1 MGLNRLRLSLALLMR
16 FQGLRRFSRDPET
29 LALRL
34 GAQGLDTLADP
45 AHRRLQGWVESL
57 ALAAQIAVPRVMVIE
72 SSPAIEAFALG
83 WDRRRTIMVVSR
95 GALDRLSRQELH
107 GLLALATSRIM
118 TGEVLQHTAA
128 RARTPWPWPWRR
140 RYLAPPEPELEI
152 GPRVPRERDVVACL
166 LDEGERLHQ
175 KLHDASATDDLTS
188 RLLRAAQDTAGAA
201 SALVVLM
208 QDLCGDALAPEWG
221 RQWLI
226 AGQRH
231 AMMRELLRQ
240 VRPEVRSALRWPL
253 IELSL
258 ARLNE
263 LEPQAKAAL
272 LEVLCRVVSSSSPC
286 EPRAWID
293 FALIARRLSEPAAG
307 PARRTGGSEAVAAR
321 HVRVI
326 CAVFSCV
333 ADAHEVRADRTANA
347 LIRALGLDPVGG
359 SPGELSVTAFSH
371 ALAQLA
377 RLPHADRELLVT
389 GLAAMVSGDLSWDV
403 REWLRLLR
411 LVLDAPTGEPQGL
424 AASALLKPADRL
436 RPPRPHAP
444 VGLRDTTIAP
454 APLPRHG

>member
-1 MGLNRLRLSLALLMR
+1 MGLSRLRHGLVFLMR
-16 FQGLRRFSRDPET
+16 FHGLRRFSRDPEG

-72 SSPAIEAFALG
+72 SSSAIEAFALG

-118 TGEVLQHTAA
+118 TGEVRQHTAA
-128 RARTPWPWPWRR
+128 RARAPWPWPWRR
-140 RYLAPPEPELEI
+140 RYLAPPELDIELRE
-152 GPRVPRERDVVACL
+152 PRQRDVVACL
-166 LDEGERLHQ
+166 LDEGARVHQ
-175 KLHDASATDDLTS
+175 KLHDTSAADDLTS

-201 SALVVLM
+201 SALVALM
-208 QDLCGDALAPEWG
+208 QDLCGDAHAPEWG

-231 AMMRELLRQ
+231 PMMRELLGQ

-258 ARLNE
+258 ARLND
-263 LEPQAKAAL
+263 LEPQTKAAL
-272 LEVLCRVVSSSSPC
+272 LEMLSRVVSSFSPC

-293 FALIARRLSEPAAG
+293 FALIARRLSEPGAV
-307 PARRTGGSEAVAAR
+307 PARRTGASEAVAAR
-321 HVRVI
+321 QVRMI

-333 ADAHEVRADRTANA
+333 AEVHEVRADRTANA

-359 SPGELSVTAFSH
+359 SPGELSVSAFSH

-377 RLPHADRELLVT
+377 RMPHADRELLVN
-389 GLAAMVSGDLSWDV
+389 GLAAMVSGDLSWDG

-411 LVLDAPTGEPQGL
+411 LVLDAPTGEPPGL
-424 AASALLKPADRL
+424 AASAQPEPTDPL
-436 RPPRPHAP
+436 RPLRPHAP
-444 VGLRDTTIAP
+444 VGLRDKTIAP
-454 APLPRHG
+454 ALPPLHG